1 MASEWVDAASKLPV
15 NGGDRWR
22 LSRRLAGGFRFCLLP
37 RCTDPRLSAGE
48 QKILVPFFDV
58 ISFVE
63 TRIPVVCDFVNNF
76 AEMSRLIGSEMLRCA
91 QHDRAYTP

>member
-1 MASEWVDAASKLPV
+1 MASEWVDAAFKLPV
-15 NGGDRWR
+15 NGGGRWR

-48 QKILVPFFDV
+48 QKILVPFFAV

-76 AEMSRLIGSEMLRCA
+76 IGKLLR
-91 QHDRAYTP
+91 

>member
-1 MASEWVDAASKLPV
+1 MASEWVDAAFKLPV

-37 RCTDPRLSAGE
+37 RCTDPRLSIGE
-48 QKILVPFFDV
+48 QKILVPFFAV
-58 ISFVE
+58 FSFVE

-76 AEMSRLIGSEMLRCA
+76 AKGLSRWAERCFAALSMTGLRSA
-91 QHDRAYTP
+91 